1 MEGQT
6 YKIHRY
12 FLTRES
18 EFFEDLFSLPQ
29 PGDSEAASVEG
40 SDNNPIK
47 VSGTPTNEFENLLRF
62 FYFGYGR
69 VIEPVLMTDNEY

>member
-18 EFFEDLFSLPQ
+18 EFFKDLFSLPQ
-29 PGDSEAASVEG
+29 PGDSESASVEG

-62 FYFGYGR
+62 FYFGYGH
-69 VIEPVLMTDNEY
+69 VIEAVLMTDNKY